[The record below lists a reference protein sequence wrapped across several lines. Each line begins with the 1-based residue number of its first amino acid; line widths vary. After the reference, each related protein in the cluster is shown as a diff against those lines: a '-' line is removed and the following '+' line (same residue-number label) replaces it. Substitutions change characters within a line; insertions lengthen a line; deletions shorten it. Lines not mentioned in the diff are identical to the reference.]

1 MMINGKTNSCDKTCD
16 CPCPKETA
24 KDDLKKCQESRKK
37 QSEQISQLKKKM
49 FAMSIAIAA
58 VVGVVSKETI
68 DKVIEYF
75 QTYDKVKQAIDNSI
89 SLSETPID
97 PIDNSFAGVS
107 VLPSPS
113 ALAVF
118 GLPLLMPTRRRR

>member
-1 MMINGKTNSCDKTCD
+1 
-16 CPCPKETA
+16 
-24 KDDLKKCQESRKK
+24 
-37 QSEQISQLKKKM
+37 M

-75 QTYDKVKQAIDNSI
+75 ETYDKVKQAIDNSI
-89 SLSETPID
+89 SLTDEQLSNTV
-97 PIDNSFAGVS
+97 DNGFAGVS

>member
-1 MMINGKTNSCDKTCD
+1 MINGKISGCDKSCD

-49 FAMSIAIAA
+49 FAMSIAIAV

-68 DKVIEYF
+68 DKVVEYF

-89 SLSETPID
+89 SLTDEQLSNTV
-97 PIDNSFAGVS
+97 DNGFAGVS

-118 GLPLLMPTRRRR
+118 GLPLLMPCKRRR

>member
-1 MMINGKTNSCDKTCD
+1 MINGKISGCDKSCN

-49 FAMSIAIAA
+49 FAMSIAIAV

-68 DKVIEYF
+68 DKVVEYF
-75 QTYDKVKQAIDNSI
+75 QTYDKVKQAIDNVSQSPNDYEI
-89 SLSETPID
+89 GIPMYS
-97 PIDNSFAGVS
+97 GVS
-107 VLPSPS
+107 PSPS

-118 GLPLLMPTRRRR
+118 GLPLLMPCKRRR